1 MSETLS
7 ISEDLQK
14 VLNKFERI
22 ELTDLRDGAQME
34 RIDRK
39 YPVHISR
46 IPEVLRGLESEYKIV
61 RAAGSV
67 VSPYDT
73 WYMDTPELKF
83 YRIHHDGFLNRDKVR
98 YRAYPRTRTTFLEV
112 KRKNNKGRTS
122 KARILCNSM
131 VYPFSPDKLKFLEE
145 NMQGF
150 DPQVLRP
157 SIFIKY
163 DRIAFINPN
172 GKERFSIDFNISA
185 QIDDKTTNFG
195 EAVILEVM
203 QDRRHTSPIISRL
216 RELRLRE
223 ASMSKYCLTMSLL
236 NKDLKSNLFKRDL
249 RKLEKIMNEKDE

>member
-39 YPVHISR
+39 YPFHISR

-83 YRIHHDGFLNRDKVR
+83 FKIHHNGFLNRLKVR
-98 YRAYPRTRTTFLEV
+98 FRAYPRTETTFLEV
-112 KRKNNKGRTS
+112 KRKSNKGYTS
-122 KARILCNSM
+122 KSRMLSDGMN
-131 VYPFSPDKLKFLEE
+131 YPLNAEQLKFLEE
-145 NMQGF
+145 NMDGF
-150 DPQVLRP
+150 DPHTLQP
-157 SIFIKY
+157 SVFIKY
-163 DRIAFINPN
+163 DRIAFTPIE
-172 GKERFSIDFNISA
+172 GEERFSIDYNITA
-185 QIDDKTTNFG
+185 EIDGKKTNFG
-195 EAVILEVM
+195 EAAILEVM
-203 QDRRHTSPIISRL
+203 QDDRYTSPVILHL
-216 RELRLRE
+216 RDLRLRE
-223 ASMSKYCLTMSLL
+223 SSMSKYCLTLSRL
-236 NKDLKSNLFKRDL
+236 NQDLKSNLFKTDL
-249 RKLEKIMNEKDE
+249 RRLEKIMNE